1 MEVMPWSQSTA
12 ESRWSPEGAA
22 AWGAAIVDELLR
34 RGARRV
40 YSTAREDFTDDRPQV
55 VTHRL
60 EVRSEQSVAELAA
73 VATDAEIV
81 VNNAGILLPGP
92 LLTADLADVETAFDV
107 NVFGPLRV
115 VRAFAPILAA
125 NGGGAVVN
133 VHSVLSW
140 LGGSGAYGASKA
152 AIWSVTNSLRG
163 ELAGQG
169 TQVLGVHAGF
179 IDTDMVSAL
188 PLPKTPPAEIA
199 RRIVDALE
207 SGEVEVLT
215 DDATVQAKAA
225 LSGPVENLTF
235 ALSH

>member
-1 MEVMPWSQSTA
+1 MVAVDGRVAVVTGG
-12 ESRWSPEGAA
+12 RRGL
-22 AWGAAIVDELLR
+22 GAAIVDELLR

-40 YSTAREDFTDDRPQV
+40 YSTARADFTDDRSPV

-81 VNNAGILLPGP
+81 INNAGILLPGP
-92 LLTADLADVETAFDV
+92 LLTADLADVETTFDV

-199 RRIVDALE
+199 RRIIDALE